1 MAAERTFKLRFVGD
15 QKSAE
20 DAFKGAGAAAEG
32 FSGKIA
38 GIGRL
43 LGDVAK
49 IASGFVIGAGLLKLP
64 GLLGGAMNAASDFGE
79 SLSKVR
85 VVFGESSPEIEAWA
99 KTAATSMGMSEGA
112 ALSAAG
118 TFGNFLLAMGQTP
131 AAAKDMS
138 QTMVGLAGDMASFNN
153 ASPEEVLLALRA
165 GLSGEAEPLKKFGVA
180 LSEAAVSAKAVELG
194 ISADGKAMTEQQKIS
209 ARYAIIMAQT
219 TTAQGDFA
227 RTSGGAAN
235 QQRILAARMSDLS
248 VAIGEKLLPIKV
260 KLLGLVLDLIPRF
273 VEMGTKLGQHVAP
286 AVEKLADGA
295 RVAAEYVRDQL
306 VPAFMSFFANDIQ
319 PKLEAVRDV
328 FEAIAPK
335 VQELAA
341 SLAEKLL
348 PPLQTVGAF
357 IAEHKEI
364 WAAAAIVI
372 GGVLVGA
379 FAAWAVA
386 AGAAAVA
393 TIIAIAPVLAIGLAL
408 TALVAGIIWLVK
420 NWDDLEKKYPPLKTA
435 TENVKAAF
443 EAFVDWIKDPFIPTV
458 QAIATTIADVVT
470 KAVGFVRDHWGEIM
484 AVIQPALD
492 ALAAYVKLI
501 WDVIQ
506 VYIETT
512 INVIKG
518 IVDVVMGLL
527 TGDWERAWDGVK
539 QIVFAVWEGIKGV
552 VSAGITFIKELA
564 PLMLAA
570 GQAIGGALKDGIVG
584 ALKGALELAGGIAN
598 ALVELFEN
606 AINWVI
612 DKVNDAIPNK
622 ISVPH
627 LPDINL
633 PDNPV
638 GHVTIPRF
646 AQGTPFF
653 GGGLALVGEQGPE
666 LVGLPRGSQVIP
678 ARQTAAMLGG
688 GGVTLNATFNIQ
700 GNADEG
706 VLRTAL
712 ERWWREKLAHE
723 FGPGALQ
730 WGVR

>member
-15 QKSAE
+15 QESAE
-20 DAFKGAGAAAEG
+20 RAFKGAGKAADDFGSKVGGVGSALG
-32 FSGKIA
+32 GMAKIA
-38 GIGRL
+38 G
-43 LGDVAK
+43 
-49 IASGFVIGAGLLKLP
+49 GFVLGAGILKAPGFLMDAARAAADDEAATMRLHKALENVVQSKFP
-64 GLLGGAMNAASDFGE
+64 NSIETQKDILADWTDGADDAIAAGQKLAFSDDDIRDSLQGLLVATGDFNEASKRQKAAMDLARGANIPLATASKMLGKINEENVEVFKKLGITIGENATEADALAAVQAKFGGQADAY
-79 SLSKVR
+79 
-85 VVFGESSPEIEAWA
+85 A
-99 KTAATSMGMSEGA
+99 KSTAGQFAQA
-112 ALSAAG
+112 K
-118 TFGNFLLAMGQTP
+118 LAMGEVIEGIGGAVLPILT
-131 AAAKDMS
+131 K
-138 QTMVGLAGDMASFNN
+138 VGT
-153 ASPEEVLLALRA
+153 LLAANLPAIQAFVGGLGEKVAAVVVPALARA
-165 GLSGEAEPLKKFGVA
+165 GTAVGIVA
-180 LSEAAVSAKAVELG
+180 G
-194 ISADGKAMTEQQKIS
+194 W
-209 ARYAIIMAQT
+209 
-219 TTAQGDFA
+219 
-227 RTSGGAAN
+227 
-235 QQRILAARMSDLS
+235 
-248 VAIGEKLLPIKV
+248 
-260 KLLGLVLDLIPRF
+260 
-273 VEMGTKLGQHVAP
+273 
-286 AVEKLADGA
+286 
-295 RVAAEYVRDQL
+295 VRDQL
-306 VPAFMSFFANDIQ
+306 VPALRGIFENDIQ
-319 PKLEAVRDV
+319 PKLDALRGV

-341 SLAEKLL
+341 TLAEKLL

-379 FAAWAVA
+379 FVAWAVA

-420 NWDDLEKKYPPLKTA
+420 NWDDLEKKYPALQTA

-458 QAIATTIADVVT
+458 QAIATTITDVVT

-518 IVDVVMGLL
+518 ILDVVMGLL
-527 TGDWERAWDGVK
+527 TGDWQRAWDGVT

-584 ALKGALELAGGIAN
+584 ALKDALELAGGIAN

-646 AQGTPFF
+646 AQGTSFF

-678 ARQTAAMLGG
+678 ARETASMLGG
-688 GGVTLNATFNIQ
+688 GAVALNATFNIQ